1 MKKCVVFAVT
11 QTRPSVSSRIIALF
25 FAVVLPI
32 LFFGGMTIHT
42 SINKLHS
49 NTVALVEQGM
59 QFTKKMLEKEIAS
72 IQFNLRQL
80 LSNANINADLISF
93 YGYYD
98 HYSRREYYLTVRRI
112 STTLQNF
119 CIQNSMVKSLEVYY
133 VTHEKSI
140 SSKAGLRSV
149 SASDY
154 DIILN
159 QAIPEVLNYDQ
170 EKNDFFLILLFPGHA
185 PQIMMIAHLDI
196 AELTAMLSVEPCSD
210 QPTMMDYGN
219 GMVLLSNQ
227 RQCNLANVQR
237 KAYEV
242 VSVHSDILNSD
253 LNKYLIANEV
263 FTEERKQLLTLMLF
277 LVLCVPLIILCFR
290 SLRKTIVF
298 PVKKLVKAMEAMQ
311 KGDMTQRITSKPVA
325 REFNQ
330 LFDGL
335 NFTMQQIERLIN
347 SNYKYEIYTSKL
359 ELKHLQA
366 QIHPHFLFNTLYLL
380 RHMIAYEDTEHA
392 MILSQHLGDYF
403 KYLSSTGE
411 MEVPLNDEYEH
422 AKNYLAIQ
430 AMRFG
435 AKLVQEQ
442 APIPEKWSRII
453 VPRLIIQPIYENAI
467 SYAMH
472 DQERLLIRTTF
483 ETEGEQLV
491 IRIED
496 NGTSLDDEKL
506 WEMQKS
512 TTERTTDN
520 ITALYNIRRRLVLFY
535 DQSAGMTLS
544 RSVLGGLCVE
554 LRLSNRGEIT
564 NE

>member
-1 MKKCVVFAVT
+1 
-11 QTRPSVSSRIIALF
+11 
-25 FAVVLPI
+25 
-32 LFFGGMTIHT
+32 
-42 SINKLHS
+42 
-49 NTVALVEQGM
+49 
-59 QFTKKMLEKEIAS
+59 
-72 IQFNLRQL
+72 
-80 LSNANINADLISF
+80 
-93 YGYYD
+93 
-98 HYSRREYYLTVRRI
+98 
-112 STTLQNF
+112 
-119 CIQNSMVKSLEVYY
+119 
-133 VTHEKSI
+133 
-140 SSKAGLRSV
+140 
-149 SASDY
+149 
-154 DIILN
+154 
-159 QAIPEVLNYDQ
+159 
-170 EKNDFFLILLFPGHA
+170 
-185 PQIMMIAHLDI
+185 
-196 AELTAMLSVEPCSD
+196 
-210 QPTMMDYGN
+210 
-219 GMVLLSNQ
+219 
-227 RQCNLANVQR
+227 
-237 KAYEV
+237 
-242 VSVHSDILNSD
+242 
-253 LNKYLIANEV
+253 
-263 FTEERKQLLTLMLF
+263 
-277 LVLCVPLIILCFR
+277 
-290 SLRKTIVF
+290 
-298 PVKKLVKAMEAMQ
+298 
-311 KGDMTQRITSKPVA
+311 
-325 REFNQ
+325 
-330 LFDGL
+330 
-335 NFTMQQIERLIN
+335 
-347 SNYKYEIYTSKL
+347 
-359 ELKHLQA
+359 
-366 QIHPHFLFNTLYLL
+366 
-380 RHMIAYEDTEHA
+380 
-392 MILSQHLGDYF
+392 
-403 KYLSSTGE
+403 